1 LIYIEKVVKVRKHLA
16 NIRKILNV
24 HTYLEMLHI
33 LHKTQDSDPPRLR
46 LSLRGKEVFELT
58 VKGFGNK
65 QIGECLGMSISGVR
79 RHKEKMLLHNDCKAM
94 LELIAKYYGM
104 DGANPEANHSAD

>member
-1 LIYIEKVVKVRKHLA
+1 
-16 NIRKILNV
+16 
-24 HTYLEMLHI
+24 MLHI
-33 LHKTQDSDPPRLR
+33 LHKTQDSEPPRLR
-46 LSLRGKEVFELT
+46 LTTRGKEVFELT

-94 LELIAKYYGM
+94 LELIAKYYRAGGSK
-104 DGANPEANHSAD
+104 DRINE